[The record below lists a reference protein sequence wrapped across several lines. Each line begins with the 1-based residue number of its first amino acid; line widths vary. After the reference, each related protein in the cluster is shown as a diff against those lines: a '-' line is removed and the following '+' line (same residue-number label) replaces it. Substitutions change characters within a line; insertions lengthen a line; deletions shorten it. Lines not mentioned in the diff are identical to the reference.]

1 MAKNDPNNTSLKVT
15 VDGREAKKE
24 LRAITAEA
32 EKVNQKIKEAYANGD
47 TKEVKKLEKD
57 FNLLQRKARNFEKAY
72 FSVDGVLKNLSH
84 STTRDLRK
92 ALRELNRQMNAP
104 GIERGSKEYREYA
117 AQIRTI
123 KDELKSIS
131 KEQYSQQGFFSR
143 MSGSAAMSIAA
154 LTGVTLSVSDLIEK
168 NNQLE
173 DSASNLKSLTGL
185 DDNAI
190 AYLTDQA
197 KQLSTQ
203 ATETGMRVRDSAD
216 EILNAYTIVG
226 SNKPELLGSEED
238 LNKVT
243 RYALMLKVAS
253 KDISST
259 TDAAEA
265 LTVSLNQY
273 SAGADQAER
282 YTNALAASAQKGSA
296 NVAMQTASLKN
307 AGVAMAQ
314 ANVSF
319 ESSLALIQTLSEKGI
334 KGEVAGTGLK
344 KLFLTL
350 QTGADETNPK
360 IVGLGT
366 ALENLAKKEM
376 DAAAIKKE
384 FGEEGYNVT
393 SVILSNI
400 DAFKAYEKEI
410 TDTNIAVEN
419 AAINSNNAAA
429 RTAQYKNDIVAT
441 GMALTKDLQ
450 PALEIGMM
458 SFSGLL
464 KLLLLLSPAIK
475 ILTAC
480 MIAYTVASR
489 INNAVT
495 KEGLLLSNLKIAK
508 GSILTASTY
517 AQAAAYAILNG
528 KIKRANQ
535 AMSLM
540 FKTLGLSPW
549 GAITAAVVAAG
560 AAIYMLA
567 KRQSESN
574 RESKLMSEVL
584 KDANRSIAE
593 EKTKLEILLAT
604 ARNENLSRKDRID
617 AIKQINELSPEYLG
631 NITLESVNTDTAR
644 KSIDA
649 YTTALERKAR
659 ARAAEKRMMEL
670 EQKILDNSIKAN
682 QYDTEADAAAKRGG
696 ERKDYNYDKA
706 ESLRKENKEL
716 AKQKELLISLI
727 HVDSSARTE
736 VGVGGEIIAANAELK
751 SLKEK
756 YDALSKQIKEVKKDP
771 LDFKNTSLTKELH
784 DVNRQ
789 IIETEKKLEI
799 LKQKNKKENTGGG
812 GGGNPDKDAA
822 LKKELE
828 RLEELRGRAISSF
841 KKQLL
846 NKEITEEEYRK
857 RSEYLD
863 LAHLGQ
869 KKNALEKYGQST
881 TELYNQILDKLLSM
895 QKDAKAG
902 INIELEP
909 EELSYDADVYNTV
922 KKHRETEEGKRL
934 YLKALY
940 ETKALDFEEYQ
951 DRLSEIEED
960 AERKRAEIVANAETE
975 KKEKREKAMQAIES
989 ITNNAASIVR
999 AIHDRQLQ
1007 EIELRYARELELAG
1021 DNADERA
1028 AIEAKMEA
1036 EKKELR
1042 KKQAD
1047 VQFVMDIAS
1056 IAVNT
1061 SIAAMRAYADLGPVA
1076 GPIAAGMVSALG
1088 LVQIAQANQ
1097 QRETVKNLWT
1107 GGYTGSGLWN
1117 EPKGIVHSDEFV
1129 GSRFAVANPTV
1140 RRIFDIVDHAQR
1152 NNYVGRLTPNDF
1164 ITTLDYRETPSAH
1177 TVPSG
1182 KMNDRTRPDR
1192 EIVDLSPVA
1201 EALNRVSET
1210 LEKPIKAYTTVAGPG
1225 GSDEASRLF
1234 DKLNKNSKR

>member
-1 MAKNDPNNTSLKVT
+1 MAKNDPSNAKVKMT

-24 LRAITAEA
+24 LRAIAADA
-32 EKVNQKIKEAYANGD
+32 EKVTRKIKEAYASGD
-47 TKEVKKLEKD
+47 TKEVKKLEKE
-57 FNLLQRKARNFEKAY
+57 FNLLQKKARDYEKAN
-72 FSVDGVLKNLSH
+72 FSVDEVLKHLSH
-84 STTRDLRK
+84 STSRDLRK

-104 GIERGSKEYREYA
+104 GIERGSREYKEYA

-123 KDELKSIS
+123 KDELKSMA

-154 LTGVTLSVSDLIEK
+154 VTGMTLSVSDLIEK

-197 KQLSTQ
+197 KELSTQ

-226 SNKPELLGSEED
+226 SNKPELLGNEED

-243 RYALMLKVAS
+243 KYALMLKVAS

-296 NVAMQTASLKN
+296 NVATQTASLKN

-319 ESSLALIQTLSEKGI
+319 ESSLALIQTLAEKGI

-366 ALENLAKKEM
+366 ALDNLAKKEM
-376 DAAAIKKE
+376 DAAAIKKQ

-410 TDTNIAVEN
+410 TDTNTAVEN
-419 AAINSNNAAA
+419 AAINSNTAAA
-429 RTAQYKNDIVAT
+429 RTAQYKNDIIAT

-450 PALEIGMM
+450 PALEVGMM

-475 ILTAC
+475 VLTAY
-480 MIAYTVASR
+480 MITYTAAKKAQHLISQRVIQSWLLEIATSKQATAVRYLAIASWSKLTG
-489 INNAVT
+489 NVT
-495 KEGLLLSNLKIAK
+495 
-508 GSILTASTY
+508 
-517 AQAAAYAILNG
+517 
-528 KIKRANQ
+528 RANE
-535 AMSLM
+535 AMKLYRA
-540 FKTLGLSPW
+540 LSMATPW
-549 GAITAAVVAAG
+549 AAITAAVVAAG
-560 AAIYMLA
+560 AAVYMLA
-567 KRQSESN
+567 KRQGESN
-574 RESKLMSEVL
+574 RESKLMSEVM

-593 EKTKLEILLAT
+593 EKTKLDILLAT
-604 ARNENLSRKDRID
+604 ARNENLSRQTRID
-617 AIKQINELSPEYLG
+617 AIKQLNELSPEYLG
-631 NITLESVNTDTAR
+631 NITLEGVNTEETAGR
-644 KSIDA
+644 IKD
-649 YTTALERKAR
+649 YTKALEQNAKAK
-659 ARAAEKRMMEL
+659 AASAKMSEIEL
-670 EQKILDNSIKAN
+670 TILDNEMRAVKLLQEYEESRKGIIV
-682 QYDTEADAAAKRGG
+682 
-696 ERKDYNYDKA
+696 KDYKKKKA
-706 ESLRKENKEL
+706 HDLREENIEL
-716 AKQKELLISLI
+716 EKQKELLMSII
-727 HVDSSARTE
+727 HIEETPITQDSKSKKKKPD
-736 VGVGGEIIAANAELK
+736 GG
-751 SLKEK
+751 
-756 YDALSKQIKEVKKDP
+756 D
-771 LDFKNTSLTKELH
+771 
-784 DVNRQ
+784 
-789 IIETEKKLEI
+789 
-799 LKQKNKKENTGGG
+799 
-812 GGGNPDKDAA
+812 PDKEAA

-828 RLEELRGRAISSF
+828 KLDELRNKEISLF
-841 KKQLL
+841 KEQLL
-846 NKEITEEEYRK
+846 YKEITEEEYRK

-863 LAHLGQ
+863 LAHLEQ
-869 KKNALEKYGQST
+869 KKAILEKYGQST
-881 TELYNQILDKLLSM
+881 VDIYNQILDKYISM
-895 QKDAKAG
+895 QKDAKIG
-902 INIELEP
+902 IDFELDP
-909 EELSYDADVYNTV
+909 DLDAEVADDNL
-922 KKHRETEEGKRL
+922 ETHNLIKSFKDSEEGKRL
-934 YLKALY
+934 IAKAMY
-940 ETKALDFEEYQ
+940 EAGLIDFEEYQ
-951 DRLSEIEED
+951 DRLSQIEED
-960 AERKRAEIVANAETE
+960 AERKRTEIAANAENE
-975 KKEKREKAMQAIES
+975 KKEKREKTMQAIES
-989 ITNNAASIVR
+989 ITNSAASIVR

-1007 EIELRYARELELAG
+1007 EVEAKYARELELAG

-1061 SIAAMRAYADLGPVA
+1061 SIAAMRAYADLGPIA

-1097 QRETVKNLWT
+1097 QREAVKNLWT
-1107 GGYTGSGLWN
+1107 GGYTGSGIWN

-1129 GSRFAVANPTV
+1129 GNRFAVANPTV

-1152 NNYVGRLTPNDF
+1152 NNYVGRLTPDDF
-1164 ITTLDYRETPSAH
+1164 ITTLDYREAPSKSALSSGR
-1177 TVPSG
+1177 PDDRSRSG
-1182 KMNDRTRPDR
+1182 KTL
-1192 EIVDLSPVA
+1192 VDLSPVA
-1201 EALNRVSET
+1201 DALNRVSDT

-1225 GSDEASRLF
+1225 GSDEANKLF

>member
-104 GIERGSKEYREYA
+104 GIERGSKEYKEYA

-259 TDAAEA
+259 SDAAEA

-475 ILTAC
+475 VLTAY
-480 MIAYTVASR
+480 MIAYTAAKKAQHLMSQRVIQTWLLEIATSKQATAVRYLAIASWSKLTG
-489 INNAVT
+489 NVT
-495 KEGLLLSNLKIAK
+495 
-508 GSILTASTY
+508 
-517 AQAAAYAILNG
+517 
-528 KIKRANQ
+528 RANA
-535 AMSLM
+535 AMKLYRA
-540 FKTLGLSPW
+540 LSMATPW
-549 GAITAAVVAAG
+549 AAITAAVVAAG
-560 AAIYMLA
+560 AAVYMLA

-574 RESKLMSEVL
+574 RESKLMSEVM

-617 AIKQINELSPEYLG
+617 AIRQINELSPEYLG
-631 NITLESVNTDTAR
+631 NITLEGINTEETTTRIND
-644 KSIDA
+644 
-649 YTTALERKAR
+649 YTKALEKNAKAKAASAKMSEIERTVLDNEMRAVKLLQEYEESRKGIIIKDYKKKKATDLR
-659 ARAAEKRMMEL
+659 EENMEL
-670 EQKILDNSIKAN
+670 E
-682 QYDTEADAAAKRGG
+682 
-696 ERKDYNYDKA
+696 
-706 ESLRKENKEL
+706 
-716 AKQKELLISLI
+716 KQKELLMS
-727 HVDSSARTE
+727 
-736 VGVGGEIIAANAELK
+736 IILAE
-751 SLKEK
+751 
-756 YDALSKQIKEVKKDP
+756 
-771 LDFKNTSLTKELH
+771 
-784 DVNRQ
+784 
-789 IIETEKKLEI
+789 
-799 LKQKNKKENTGGG
+799 KENEPKQEDEKGNTGG
-812 GGGNPDKDAA
+812 GGGNPDKESA

-863 LAHLGQ
+863 LAHLGK
-869 KKNALEKYGQST
+869 KKNTLEKYGHST

-895 QKDAKAG
+895 QKDAKIG
-902 INIELEP
+902 IDIEAEP
-909 EELSYDADVYNTV
+909 ENTEDDSNGYNII
-922 KKHRETEEGKRL
+922 KEFRESEEGKRAI
-934 YLKALY
+934 LKSLY
-940 ETKALDFEEYQ
+940 EAKLIDFEEYQ

-1007 EIELRYARELELAG
+1007 EIELKYARELELAG

-1061 SIAAMRAYADLGPVA
+1061 SIAAMRAYADLGPIA

-1107 GGYTGSGLWN
+1107 GGYTGPGLWN

-1164 ITTLDYRETPSAH
+1164 ITTLDYRETPSVNTA
-1177 TVPSG
+1177 PSPRI
-1182 KMNDRTRPDR
+1182 NDRTRPDGG
-1192 EIVDLSPVA
+1192 IADLSPVA
-1201 EALNRVSET
+1201 AALNRVSET

-1225 GSDEASRLF
+1225 GSDQANRLF